1 MTNIENI
8 LNITTNILCQTK
20 LYKKQNFID
29 TPHRKII
36 LKILKDT
43 TNLSY
48 KEIGKHFNQSWFAI
62 YKSCKD
68 INDEYSQFYGH
79 VLKDVKKVLSK

>member
-1 MTNIENI
+1 MSNVG
-8 LNITTNILCQTK
+8 
-20 LYKKQNFID
+20 
-29 TPHRKII
+29 KIY
-36 LKILKDT
+36 
-43 TNLSY
+43 LSPRDEWVL
-48 KEIGKHFNQSWFAI
+48 EIGKHFNQSWFAI